1 MQFLA
6 LRSDRPLPL
15 EFRDKYI
22 HKLDVEC
29 HKCKMVTYQLRAPI
43 LETEADQVQ
52 AQGEWLNKHLPTACP
67 DHPDW
72 ILTPDRPEG

>member
-6 LRSDRPLPL
+6 LRSDRQMPL

-29 HKCKMVTYQLRAPI
+29 RKCSKVTYQLHAPI
-43 LETEADQVQ
+43 LETEADVVQ
-52 AQGEWLNKHLPTACP
+52 AQGRWLDKFLPKQCP
-67 DHPDW
+67 GHPDFL
-72 ILTPDRPEG
+72 LTPDRPK